1 MIRVNK
7 FKINFLVDDKKTAV
21 ETLQNNLKEVSEV
34 KSKEGIESKKSE
46 DQMVMESNKVED
58 N

>member
-46 DQMVMESNKVED
+46 DQMVIESNKVED

>member
-1 MIRVNK
+1 LIRVNK

-46 DQMVMESNKVED
+46 DQMVIESNKVED

>member
-1 MIRVNK
+1 LIRVNK